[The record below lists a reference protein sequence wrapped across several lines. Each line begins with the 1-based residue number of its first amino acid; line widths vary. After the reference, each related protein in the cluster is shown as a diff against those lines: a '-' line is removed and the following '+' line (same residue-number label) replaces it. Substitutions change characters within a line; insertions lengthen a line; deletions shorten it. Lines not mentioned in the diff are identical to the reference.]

1 MLRLITICIFKLE
14 VLLVYPAIKGCKSKG
29 VQSLRKPLQAQ
40 SSLCCTKM
48 KEKNMLPKFTL
59 YL

>member
-1 MLRLITICIFKLE
+1 MRRLITVCIFRLE
-14 VLLVYPAIKGCKSKG
+14 VLLVYPAIKVCKSKG

-40 SSLCCTKM
+40 SSLRCIKM
-48 KEKNMLPKFTL
+48 KEKNMLAKFTL